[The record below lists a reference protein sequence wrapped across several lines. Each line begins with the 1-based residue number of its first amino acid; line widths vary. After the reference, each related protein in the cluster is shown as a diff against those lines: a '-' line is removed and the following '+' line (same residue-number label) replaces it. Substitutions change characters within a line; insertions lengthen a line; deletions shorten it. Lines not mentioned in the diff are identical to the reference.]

1 MPQEQDKQYRIFA
14 GDEMQ
19 QVVALINESRGRYV
33 ADPESLDGG
42 SILFTVTMTD
52 GETHTVSNIGNV
64 YLTIDGEY
72 FDAGY
77 EWLSAWNSAYG
88 EGNAPLPE
96 SFYFGTEKTA
106 EAWMWVDLLKG
117 DSMDWETELELS
129 LIHI

>member
-1 MPQEQDKQYRIFA
+1 MTTVRAVYDFLDAWAPFSTAMSFDNAGLLAGNGKEEVRRAVPVSYTHLFA

-77 EWLSAWNSAYG
+77 EWLSAWN
-88 EGNAPLPE
+88 
-96 SFYFGTEKTA
+96 
-106 EAWMWVDLLKG
+106 
-117 DSMDWETELELS
+117 LS